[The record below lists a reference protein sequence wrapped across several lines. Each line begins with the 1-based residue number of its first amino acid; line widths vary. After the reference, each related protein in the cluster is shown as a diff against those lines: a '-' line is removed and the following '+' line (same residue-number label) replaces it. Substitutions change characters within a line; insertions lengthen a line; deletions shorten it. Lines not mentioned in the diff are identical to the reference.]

1 MIQMHGR
8 KPLLFLDPD
17 VGPITDKTA
26 GDGVRTS
33 NRWPTQFSK
42 PMALWIIGTV
52 VRKVYELGSS
62 LSLGKANRL
71 RSGIDSLFECQVNVK
86 YLQQQACHCH
96 ADSMHKH
103 SNDFQVQNGS
113 TCGQHGLSSRKTDFS
128 VQLPQYHRV
137 RFRRVQLLCSYFGST

>member
-1 MIQMHGR
+1 MIQLHGR

-86 YLQQQACHCH
+86 YL
-96 ADSMHKH
+96 
-103 SNDFQVQNGS
+103 
-113 TCGQHGLSSRKTDFS
+113 
-128 VQLPQYHRV
+128 
-137 RFRRVQLLCSYFGST
+137 